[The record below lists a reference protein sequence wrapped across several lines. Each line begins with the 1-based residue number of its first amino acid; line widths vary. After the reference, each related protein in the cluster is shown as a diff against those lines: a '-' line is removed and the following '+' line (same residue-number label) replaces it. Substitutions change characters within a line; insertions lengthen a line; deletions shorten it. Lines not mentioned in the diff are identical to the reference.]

1 METDIEKRKRVH
13 AELQE
18 AVEKLEALNEK
29 LKAFNEAHNLKAPVP
44 APKEPAP
51 KVKVIEINVNL
62 AWVITCIGAG
72 LCAGIVIAGFSGIY
86 FGG

>member
-44 APKEPAP
+44 APKAPEP
-51 KVKVIEINVNL
+51 KVIEINVNL

-72 LCAGIVIAGFSGIY
+72 LCAGIVIAGLSGVY